1 MKIDFSPPF
10 INDKVKEE
18 VLKSLDSG
26 WITTGPQVRKLEEQI
41 KEATDAPE
49 VVCVNSWTS
58 GAILVLKW
66 LGVGEGDEVIIP
78 AYTYAATAMSV
89 IHAGARPIM
98 VDVGEDFNIAIEN
111 IEKAITPRTKAI
123 IPVDFAGWPCD
134 YDGINDLVSKKRE
147 LFVPQGEV
155 QEKLG
160 RILVVADAA
169 HSIGAMYKGKSTGV
183 LTDITIFSLHA
194 VKNVTTAEGGAICLN
209 LPEPFNN
216 DELYRTLRCY
226 SLNGQTK
233 DALAKSKAG
242 SWKYD
247 IIYPGLKINLPD
259 VLAAIGVGQMEV
271 YLDDILPKRKEIFE
285 QYNSFFEEKDWA
297 IEPHFH
303 TEDQQSSCH
312 LYPLRIKGATEEQR
326 DLIIQGV
333 GERGVAV
340 NVHFQPLPRLSLFK
354 QMGYQ
359 EEAYPMAMQM
369 YTNEISLPIYPQLS
383 QEHIAYIV
391 KVVSETVENVLK

>member
-1 MKIDFSPPF
+1 MKIDFSPPL

-26 WITTGPQVRKLEEQI
+26 WITTGPQVKRLEDQI
-41 KEATDAPE
+41 KIATGSVE

-58 GAILVLKW
+58 GAILILKW
-66 LGVGEGDEVIIP
+66 FGIGEGDEVIIP
-78 AYTYAATAMSV
+78 AYTYAATAMAV
-89 IHAGARPIM
+89 LQVGAKPVM
-98 VDVGEDFNIAIEN
+98 VDINPDFNISIKKIED
-111 IEKAITPRTKAI
+111 AITNKTKAI
-123 IPVDFAGWPCD
+123 IPVDIAGWPCD
-134 YDGINDLVSKKRE
+134 YKEINEIVTKKKAI
-147 LFVPQGEV
+147 FVAKGEV

-160 RILVVADAA
+160 RIIVIADAA
-169 HSIGAMYKGKSTGV
+169 HSIGAKYQNKNSGT

-209 LPEPFNN
+209 LPTPYDNS
-216 DELYRTLRCY
+216 ELYKTLRCY

-259 VLAAIGVGQMEV
+259 VLAAIGVGQMEI
-271 YLDDILPKRKEIFE
+271 YIDEILPRRKEIFGA
-285 QYNSFFEEKDWA
+285 YDKFFNLKKWAIIPPSISEEK
-297 IEPHFH
+297 
-303 TEDQQSSCH
+303 QSSCH
-312 LYPLRIKGATEEQR
+312 LYPLRLKGITESIR
-326 DLIIQGV
+326 DEIIGMI

-354 QMGYQ
+354 QMGYL
-359 EEAYPMAMQM
+359 ESDYPIAMEQ
-369 YTNEISLPIYPQLS
+369 YVNEISLPIYPQLG
-383 QEHIAYIV
+383 EKHITYITQT
-391 KVVSETVENVLK
+391 VSDVVENLIK